1 VPAIVNHDNS
11 ADDSTRNVLNA
22 DGVGDE
28 RAVDDDSDDD
38 SGDDNDDKR
47 GMVQLR
53 DQAET
58 GGQDPRR
65 RTAWRRAASA
75 LLGDAGGRQ
84 PGPQVEHGLRVDL

>member
-1 VPAIVNHDNS
+1 VPAIVNDDNS
-11 ADDSTRNVLNA
+11 ADDSTRNVVNA

-28 RAVDDDSDDD
+28 RAADDDS
-38 SGDDNDDKR
+38 DDKR

-65 RTAWRRAASA
+65 WTAWKRLRR
-75 LLGDAGGRQ
+75 RC
-84 PGPQVEHGLRVDL
+84 